1 MNTDKIEIIGLTISA
16 IILLGCLWLGVRIK
30 SQYPTPEQQGVS
42 IEQAIQEQGLGVDY
56 TGLQRYERLESD
68 YQEMRAIND

>member
-1 MNTDKIEIIGLTISA
+1 MNTDKIEIIGLSVSA

-42 IEQAIQEQGLGVDY
+42 IEQAIQEQGLEVDY
-56 TGLQRYERLESD
+56 TGLQRYEHLESD
-68 YQEMRAIND
+68 YQKMQEVK

>member
-1 MNTDKIEIIGLTISA
+1 MNTDKLEIIGLTVSA

-30 SQYPTPEQQGVS
+30 GQYPERQGVS
-42 IEQAIQEQGLGVDY
+42 IEQAIESQGLEVDY

-68 YQEMRAIND
+68 YQKMRAIK